1 MSDSAGTAGGGVD
14 AVLAEIQEREG
25 AQPPSVSAST
35 SQPEV
40 KQPWSPE
47 LVTRL
52 SGAFLLF
59 GGAICA
65 VTALLL
71 WRKCRAGD
79 ILRAFSL
86 PLIIVSAVYLVVI
99 GYSDQQISSV
109 IGLLGAIAGYIL
121 GSKEPAPVQ
130 KEAKATTDS
139 VVTSKPRFTPGS
151 SAATNRTPPP
161 PTPGTSRSS
170 AEP

>member
-1 MSDSAGTAGGGVD
+1 MSTVVSRAELNGG
-14 AVLAEIQEREG
+14 AASILAELDAARADG
-25 AQPPSVSAST
+25 ASSVSSGTLQGTEQA
-35 SQPEV
+35 EL

-52 SGAFLLF
+52 SGSFLLF

-65 VTALLL
+65 VTAALL
-71 WRKCRAGD
+71 WRRCRAAD

-86 PLIIVSAVYLVVI
+86 PLIIVSAVYLVVT

-121 GSKEPAPVQ
+121 GSRDQPASPAV
-130 KEAKATTDS
+130 K
-139 VVTSKPRFTPGS
+139 TPGAGR
-151 SAATNRTPPP
+151 SAKEEVPSIPA
-161 PTPGTSRSS
+161 
-170 AEP
+170 